1 MNPYPT
7 DRDIIRDLQDTAD
20 TRYEAG
26 RLDGMTDLAN
36 KIQKGIIQEKLH
48 LTKGNHDYKTGFLH
62 ALSLVEGMITWI
74 MCEEED
80 NE

>member
-1 MNPYPT
+1 MTLYPT

-36 KIQKGIIQEKLH
+36 KIQKGIEFI
-48 LTKGNHDYKTGFLH
+48 
-62 ALSLVEGMITWI
+62 
-74 MCEEED
+74 
-80 NE
+80 